1 MYVFCAKVKLLLTEF
16 ICLTFDYLLGVV
28 AVVLA
33 QQINCVVTAWW
44 WKMMSGINIDLTDKR
59 LEYDKW
65 ICGVGCLLFFDVKR
79 KLRRFFL
86 RLWKLYRSRD
96 STAHKRSYGRKF
108 KCRWVI
114 SRKVN
119 YVCPLRGGHREIWI
133 PYMWVDDIRC
143 YMTLTYLFYEIVAF
157 KNVGPIRKI

>member
-65 ICGVGCLLFFDVKR
+65 ICGVVFCFSMSNENWD
-79 KLRRFFL
+79 
-86 RLWKLYRSRD
+86 D
-96 STAHKRSYGRKF
+96 SSWGYG
-108 KCRWVI
+108 
-114 SRKVN
+114 N
-119 YVCPLRGGHREIWI
+119 YIVQEIRQHTSAA
-133 PYMWVDDIRC
+133 M
-143 YMTLTYLFYEIVAF
+143 VASL
-157 KNVGPIRKI
+157 NAAE